1 MCGIAGW
8 IDWSKDLSQ
17 EKRTLLQMTD
27 AISHRGPDAE
37 GFWCSKH
44 AILGHRRLIVIDPE
58 GGIQPMIYKEGS
70 IR

>member
-27 AISHRGPDAE
+27 AISHRGKTQKDFGAPNTLYW
-37 GFWCSKH
+37 G
-44 AILGHRRLIVIDPE
+44 IDV
-58 GGIQPMIYKEGS
+58 S
-70 IR
+70 L